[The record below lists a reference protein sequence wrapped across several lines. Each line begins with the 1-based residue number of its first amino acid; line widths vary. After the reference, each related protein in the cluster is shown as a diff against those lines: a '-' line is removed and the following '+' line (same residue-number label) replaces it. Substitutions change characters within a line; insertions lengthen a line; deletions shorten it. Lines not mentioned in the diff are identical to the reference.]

1 MPLYYFTTCHLGE
14 LKSIQKLSQQLPNQ
28 LLWVGIADRRQPLPK
43 FSESIKISF
52 LDDIGLENISQLS
65 EKYTVEELKAT
76 SKVLFAHHYYQSLTN
91 GDALVY
97 VSNKSYPHYPQPMVD
112 NLALFDILLFPKT
125 TQPFAWK
132 DEKQILNSGMYQ
144 ADCWAIKHSTN
155 GTKFLD
161 WWHHKIIQQGYIKP
175 CEGLNADELW
185 LNHVPILFE
194 KVKVVRDLSFLTI
207 AAASSQQLPK
217 SSLGIP
223 VKTLT
228 FGFIRKPLAAILIQ
242 LSKMVDTLLNKIADS
257 IWHG

>member
-1 MPLYYFTTCHLGE
+1 MPLYYFTTCHLDE
-14 LKSIQKLSQQLPNQ
+14 LQSVQKLSQQLPNRQ
-28 LLWVGIADRRQPLPK
+28 LWIGIADKKQPLPSL
-43 FSESIKISF
+43 SESIKISF
-52 LDDIGLENISQLS
+52 LDDIGIKNINELS
-65 EKYTVEELKAT
+65 DKYTVEELKAI
-76 SKVLFAHHYYQSLTN
+76 SKVLFAHHYYQSLAD

-132 DEKQILNSGMYQ
+132 DEKKILNSGMYQ
-144 ADCWAIKHSTN
+144 ADCWAVKRSTN

-161 WWHHKIIQQGYIKP
+161 WWHDKIIKQGYIQP

-185 LNHVPILFE
+185 LNHAPILFE

-207 AAASSQQLPK
+207 SAALPKQLPK

-223 VKTLT
+223 IKTLA
-228 FGFIRKPLAAILIQ
+228 FGFIRKLLATMFLKLSNAI
-242 LSKMVDTLLNKIADS
+242 DALLNKVADR
-257 IWHG
+257 IW